1 MQRAM
6 STIRCPQ
13 NSFQPAEEVP
23 WLAPI
28 EFDPLPPGIR
38 LGPNGRSWRDRL
50 WISLTERRMRAL
62 AGLSEKL

>member
-1 MQRAM
+1 MGAASNGYHEATEGFQR
-6 STIRCPQ
+6 
-13 NSFQPAEEVP
+13 AEEVP

-38 LGPNGRSWRDRL
+38 LGSNGRSWCDRL